1 MLNELEF
8 KETVKNMQQSA
19 IRMEREGD
27 YWSTAEDER
36 ISTLFDGGTGI
47 TEIAIILQRTEQAV
61 AQQIEKLDLYQRK
74 ENPQRQKSFT
84 KEPVCL
90 CPNCRL
96 DPASCP
102 HRTACGAEQEG
113 I

>member
-1 MLNELEF
+1 MGEKEF
-8 KETVKNMQQSA
+8 TESVKNL
-19 IRMEREGD
+19 RKRTKKLEHEGD
-27 YWSTAEDER
+27 YWTQEER
-36 ISTLFDGGTGI
+36 EKLIRMFDVELKGI
-47 TEIAIILQRTEQAV
+47 TEIAILLQRTEPAV

-102 HRTACGAEQEG
+102 HRTTCGAEQEG